1 MAEDRNRDPTALALK
16 AITTL
21 EKHRDEVIRVL
32 AEGGSNALG
41 QIDRLL
47 RIQAAI
53 KAIRKVIEERGG
65 SRDGQPDVEP
75 EVPDYPD

>member
-1 MAEDRNRDPTALALK
+1 MAKDKNQDTTALALK
-16 AITTL
+16 AISTL

-32 AEGGSNALG
+32 AEGRSEALG

-47 RIQAAI
+47 AIQAAI
-53 KAIRKVIEERGG
+53 KAIRKVMKERGV
-65 SRDGQPDVEP
+65 SQDGQSDMEP

>member
-1 MAEDRNRDPTALALK
+1 MAKDRNLDTTALALK
-16 AITTL
+16 AISTL

-32 AEGGSNALG
+32 AEGGSDALG

-53 KAIRKVIEERGG
+53 KAIRKVMKERGG
-65 SRDGQPDVEP
+65 SRDGQPDMEP
-75 EVPDYPD
+75 EVPDPD